1 MRYIVLDLEWNQ
13 SNKITNECNP
23 DLPFEII
30 EIGALKMD
38 EECRILGEFSEIV
51 KPQVYHEMHQITS
64 KLIHMQIQELE
75 RGDSFENVANRFLD
89 WCGDEAY
96 TFCTWGP
103 LDLTELQRNMD
114 FYHMNEIAYGPIS
127 FLDVQKL
134 YALYNMEG
142 KERRALEYAIDAMHI
157 EKDIPFH
164 RAFSDA
170 YYTAKILKVLIKKDP
185 QIVKNVS
192 FDLYH
197 PPMKRED
204 EVKIRFD
211 TYNKY
216 ISRVFKNKTEA
227 FADREVS
234 SSKCY
239 ICHRNLRK
247 KVKWFTPNGKHYYCV
262 AFCEQ
267 HGYLKA
273 KIRIRKLPEDGGLFV
288 VKTTK
293 FISKEKVDE
302 LIKRKEHAAQ
312 VKRENKERLRAAQR
326 KQKGNT

>member
-114 FYHMNEIAYGPIS
+114 FYHMNEIAYGPIP

-142 KERRALEYAIDAMHI
+142 KERRALEFAIDAMQI

-239 ICHRNLRK
+239 ICRRNLRK

-293 FISKEKVDE
+293 FISKEIVDE

-312 VKRENKERLRAAQR
+312 VKRENKERLRANQR
-326 KQKGNT
+326 NR